1 MQPVDDP
8 TIVDDVFFKRRLQS
22 ARPRT
27 SHVKMRRETQERLDR
42 FVGNLLDMTRLD
54 AGAIAPKREAV
65 DAGDLV
71 STGPNLHPYFEVL
84 AVNGDKAWV
93 RNVQNGA
100 DHLALVNRCR
110 RLGGALDGLAMA
122 AE

>member
-1 MQPVDDP
+1 M
-8 TIVDDVFFKRRLQS
+8 TLSSYSDVFGV
-22 ARPRT
+22 A
-27 SHVKMRRETQERLDR
+27 HERGFD
-42 FVGNLLDMTRLD
+42 DE
-54 AGAIAPKREAV
+54 IH
-65 DAGDLV
+65 AGDLV

-84 AVNGDKAWV
+84 AVHGDKAWV
-93 RNVQNGA
+93 RNVQNGS